1 MGGMSKKEKVI
12 PLSPHPIIETHFHL
26 DYLKAFSQAEIVQKC
41 REFNIEKMITIS
53 VEPDNFDSVM
63 DLTYQYPEVFGTQ
76 GIHPHDASL
85 FSEESYEKVKTN
97 TLKNP
102 KILAIGE
109 IGLDYFY
116 TKSPRERQLEC
127 FDRYLELAVEL
138 NKPVVIHTRDADE
151 DTIAILKNAST
162 NLKQKGVLH
171 SFTSS
176 KELAEFALSEGFYLG
191 INGICTFPNAQNV
204 RDVVAMAPME
214 RLLLETDAPFLT
226 PAPFRGVENAPYY
239 LSLVALKIAEV
250 KSLDYEMV
258 LKTAYQNSLNL
269 FKF

>member
-1 MGGMSKKEKVI
+1 MSKKEKII
-12 PLSPHPIIETHFHL
+12 PHSPLPIIETHFHL
-26 DYLKAFSQAEIVQKC
+26 DYLKALTHDEIVQKSKDY
-41 REFNIEKMITIS
+41 NVEKMITIS
-53 VEPDNFDSVM
+53 VEPDNFEVVM
-63 DLTYQYPEVFGTQ
+63 ELTHKYPEVFGTQ

-85 FSEESYEKVKTN
+85 FNEEVYEKVKSN

-102 KILAIGE
+102 KIVAIGE

-116 TKSPRERQLEC
+116 TKSPREKQLEC
-127 FDRYLELAVEL
+127 FDRYLELACEL

-151 DTIAILKNAST
+151 DTMAILKNASG

-176 KELAEFALSEGFYLG
+176 MQLAEYALSEGFYLG
-191 INGICTFPNAQNV
+191 INGICTFPNAGNV

-239 LSLVALKIAEV
+239 LALVAQKIAEI
-250 KSLDYEMV
+250 KSIPYENV
-258 LKTAYQNSLNL
+258 LKLAYENSIRL

>member
-1 MGGMSKKEKVI
+1 MSKKEKII
-12 PLSPHPIIETHFHL
+12 PLAPLPIIETHFHL
-26 DYLKAFSQAEIVQKC
+26 DYLKALSQDEIVKKSK
-41 REFNIEKMITIS
+41 EYNVEKMITIS
-53 VEPDNFDSVM
+53 VEPDNFDAVM
-63 DLTYQYPEVFGTQ
+63 DLTAKYPEVFGTQ

-85 FSEESYEKVKTN
+85 FTEETLEKVKTN

-102 KILAIGE
+102 KIVAIGE

-116 TKSPRERQLEC
+116 TKSPREKQLEC
-127 FDRYLELAVEL
+127 FDRYLELAIEL

-151 DTIAILKNAST
+151 DTIAILKNASK
-162 NLKQKGVLH
+162 NLKRKGVLH

-176 KELAEFALSEGFYLG
+176 MELAEYALSEGFYLG
-191 INGICTFPNAQNV
+191 INGICTFPNAANV
-204 RDVVAMAPME
+204 REVIAMAPMD

-250 KSLDYEMV
+250 KALEYEIV
-258 LKTAYQNSLNL
+258 LKKAYQNSVNL
-269 FKF
+269 FNF

>member
-1 MGGMSKKEKVI
+1 MSKKEKVI
-12 PLSPHPIIETHFHL
+12 PLSPLPIIETHFHL
-26 DYLKAFSQAEIVQKC
+26 DYLKTHSTDEIVQKS
-41 REFNIEKMITIS
+41 RDYHIEKMITIS

-63 DLTYQYPEVFGTQ
+63 ELTYKYPEVFGTQ
-76 GIHPHDASL
+76 GIHPHDAKL
-85 FSEESYEKVKTN
+85 FTEETYEKVKEN

-116 TKSPRERQLEC
+116 TKSSREDQLKC
-127 FDRYLELAVEL
+127 FERYLELASEL
-138 NKPVVIHTRDADE
+138 DKPVVIHTRDADE
-151 DTIAILKNAST
+151 DTKAVLKNAIPA
-162 NLKQKGVLH
+162 LKQKGVLH

-176 KELAEFALSEGFYLG
+176 IELAEFALSENFYLG
-191 INGICTFPNAQNV
+191 INGICTFPNAGNV
-204 RDVVAMAPME
+204 REVVALAPLE
-214 RLLLETDAPFLT
+214 KLLLETDAPFLT

-250 KSLDYEMV
+250 KSLSYENV
-258 LKTAYQNSLNL
+258 LKSTHENSYRL

>member
-1 MGGMSKKEKVI
+1 MSKKEKTI
-12 PLSPHPIIETHFHL
+12 PLSPLPIIETHFHL
-26 DYLKAFSQAEIVQKC
+26 DYLKAHSQDEIIRKC

-53 VEPDNFDSVM
+53 VEPDNFEAVM
-63 DLTYQYPEVFGTQ
+63 DLTHKYSEVYGTQ
-76 GIHPHDASL
+76 GIHPHDAKL
-85 FSEESYEKVKTN
+85 FNEDAYEKVKRN
-97 TLKNP
+97 TLINP

-116 TKSPRERQLEC
+116 TKSPREEQLVC
-127 FDRYLELAVEL
+127 FDRYLELAAEL

-151 DTIAILKNAST
+151 DTITILKNASSS
-162 NLKQKGVLH
+162 LKQKGVLH

-176 KELAEFALSEGFYLG
+176 LALAEFALSEGFYLG

-204 RDVVAMAPME
+204 RDVIAMAPMN

-239 LSLVALKIAEV
+239 LSLVALKIAEI
-250 KSLDYEMV
+250 KQLSELEV
-258 LKTAYQNSLNL
+258 LQDAYTNSMNL